1 MSNARTLTNSIPIYI
16 PTFNNPTYLLN
27 FIKQLEKNDA
37 KNIVVIDNNSTYP
50 PMKEC
55 LSIIEEKYKVV
66 RLDQNFGPHYIL
78 RNKQFYQ
85 SLPELFCLSD
95 PDLEFSTS
103 LPVDFINE
111 LKIISE
117 VHKVGKVGLALE
129 ILSSEEV
136 VHSDLFLDGQKVGA
150 IEYEQQF
157 WTNNIGKNQT
167 GDDLYRT
174 TLDTTFA
181 LYNKTYFDPED
192 RYTAIRVA
200 GKFTAK
206 HLGSLSNSIVPK
218 SESIYYKSLT
228 RYSYFGG
235 KLDSEGQPCF
245 EISVLEYTKMVEQ
258 IQSLEA
264 HVIDLDSKI
273 QDQNI
278 SIQTIFK
285 SKRWKLISSLLR
297 IIGRN

>member
-37 KNIVVIDNNSTYP
+37 KNLVVIDNNSTYP

-55 LSIIEEKYKVV
+55 LSIIEQKYKVV

-136 VHSDLFLDGQKVGA
+136 MHSDLFLDGQKVGA

-218 SESIYYKSLT
+218 SESNYYKSLT

-264 HVIDLDSKI
+264 HIVDLDSKI

>member
-37 KNIVVIDNNSTYP
+37 KNLVVIDNNSTYP

-264 HVIDLDSKI
+264 HIIALDSTI

-278 SIQTIFK
+278 FIQNIFR
-285 SKRWKLISSLLR
+285 SKRWKLISFLLR

>member
-37 KNIVVIDNNSTYP
+37 KNLVVIDNNSTYP

-55 LSIIEEKYKVV
+55 LSIIEQKYKVV

-129 ILSSEEV
+129 FSSEDV
-136 VHSDLFLDGQKVGA
+136 MHSELFLDGQKVGA

-206 HLGSLSNSIVPK
+206 HLGSLSNSIVPR
-218 SESIYYKSLT
+218 SESSYYKSLT

-235 KLDSEGQPCF
+235 NLDSEGQPCF

-264 HVIDLDSKI
+264 HIIALDSTI

-278 SIQTIFK
+278 FIQNIFR
-285 SKRWKLISSLLR
+285 SKRWKLISFLLR

>member
-55 LSIIEEKYKVV
+55 LSIIEQKYKVV

-129 ILSSEEV
+129 FSSEDV
-136 VHSDLFLDGQKVGA
+136 MHSELFLDGQKVGA

-206 HLGSLSNSIVPK
+206 HLGSLSNSVVPK
-218 SESIYYKSLT
+218 SESSYYKSLT

-264 HVIDLDSKI
+264 HIIDLDSKI

-278 SIQTIFK
+278 SIQSIFK
-285 SKRWKLISSLLR
+285 SKRWKLISVLLR

>member
-37 KNIVVIDNNSTYP
+37 KNLVVIDNNSTYP

-55 LSIIEEKYKVV
+55 LSIIEQKYKVV

-129 ILSSEEV
+129 FSSEDV
-136 VHSDLFLDGQKVGA
+136 MHSELFLDGQKVGA

-264 HVIDLDSKI
+264 HIIDLDSKI

-278 SIQTIFK
+278 FIQNIFR
-285 SKRWKLISSLLR
+285 SKRWKLISFLLR

>member
-37 KNIVVIDNNSTYP
+37 KNLVVIDNNSTYP

-55 LSIIEEKYKVV
+55 LSIIEQKYKVV

-181 LYNKTYFDPED
+181 LYNKTFFDPED

-264 HVIDLDSKI
+264 HIIALDSTI

-278 SIQTIFK
+278 FIQNIFR
-285 SKRWKLISSLLR
+285 SKRWKLISFLLR

>member
-1 MSNARTLTNSIPIYI
+1 
-16 PTFNNPTYLLN
+16 
-27 FIKQLEKNDA
+27 
-37 KNIVVIDNNSTYP
+37 
-50 PMKEC
+50 MKEC
-55 LSIIEEKYKVV
+55 LSIIEQKYKVV

-218 SESIYYKSLT
+218 SESLYYKSLT

-235 KLDSEGQPCF
+235 NLDSEGKPCF

-264 HVIDLDSKI
+264 HIIDLDSKI

-278 SIQTIFK
+278 FIQNIFR
-285 SKRWKLISSLLR
+285 SKRWKLISFLLR

>member
-245 EISVLEYTKMVEQ
+245 EISVLEYTRMVEQ

-264 HVIDLDSKI
+264 HIVDLDSKI

-285 SKRWKLISSLLR
+285 SKRWKLISFLLR
-297 IIGRN
+297 IIGRK

>member
-1 MSNARTLTNSIPIYI
+1 
-16 PTFNNPTYLLN
+16 
-27 FIKQLEKNDA
+27 
-37 KNIVVIDNNSTYP
+37 
-50 PMKEC
+50 MKEC

-103 LPVDFINE
+103 LPMDFINE
-111 LKIISE
+111 LKTISD
-117 VHKVGKVGLALE
+117 VHKIGKVGLALE

-136 VHSDLFLDGQKVGA
+136 MHSDLFLDGQKIGA
-150 IEYEQQF
+150 VEYEQQF

-206 HLGSLSNSIVPK
+206 HLGSLSNSIVPR
-218 SESIYYKSLT
+218 SESSYYKSLT

-235 KLDSEGQPCF
+235 NLDSEGQPCF

-264 HVIDLDSKI
+264 HIIDLDSKI

-278 SIQTIFK
+278 SIQSIFK
-285 SKRWKLISSLLR
+285 SKRWKLISVLLR

>member
-1 MSNARTLTNSIPIYI
+1 
-16 PTFNNPTYLLN
+16 
-27 FIKQLEKNDA
+27 
-37 KNIVVIDNNSTYP
+37 
-50 PMKEC
+50 MKEC

-103 LPVDFINE
+103 LPVDLINE
-111 LKIISE
+111 LKTISE
-117 VHKVGKVGLALE
+117 VYEVGKVEFALE

-136 VHSDLFLDGQKVGA
+136 VYSDVFLDGQKVSA

-167 GDDLYRT
+167 GDDQYRT

-181 LYNKTYFDPED
+181 LYNKSYFDPED

-218 SESIYYKSLT
+218 SESSYYKSLT

-235 KLDSEGQPCF
+235 NHALKFRCLNTQKWWS
-245 EISVLEYTKMVEQ
+245 ISNL
-258 IQSLEA
+258 L
-264 HVIDLDSKI
+264 
-273 QDQNI
+273 
-278 SIQTIFK
+278 
-285 SKRWKLISSLLR
+285 KRT
-297 IIGRN
+297 

>member
-37 KNIVVIDNNSTYP
+37 KNLVVIDNNSTYP

-278 SIQTIFK
+278 FIQNIFR
-285 SKRWKLISSLLR
+285 SKRWKLISFLLR

>member
-37 KNIVVIDNNSTYP
+37 KNLVVIDNNSTYP

-55 LSIIEEKYKVV
+55 LSIIEQKYKVV

-258 IQSLEA
+258 IQSLEE
-264 HVIDLDSKI
+264 HIVDLDSKI

>member
-1 MSNARTLTNSIPIYI
+1 MSNARTLTNSTPIYI
-16 PTFNNPTYLLN
+16 PSFNNPTYLLN
-27 FIKQLEKNDA
+27 FIKQLEKNGA
-37 KNIVVIDNNSTYP
+37 KDIVVIDNNSTYP

-55 LSIIEEKYKVV
+55 LSIIDQKYKVI

-117 VHKVGKVGLALE
+117 VYKVGKVGLALE
-129 ILSSEEV
+129 FSSEDV
-136 VHSDLFLDGQKVGA
+136 MHSELFLDGQKVGA
-150 IEYEQQF
+150 VEYEQQF

-167 GDDLYRT
+167 GDDLFAT

-206 HLGSLSNSIVPK
+206 HLGSLSKSIVPE
-218 SESIYYKSLT
+218 SESSYYKSLT

-235 KLDSEGQPCF
+235 NLDSEGQPCF

-264 HVIDLDSKI
+264 HIIDLDSKI

-278 SIQTIFK
+278 SIQRIFK
-285 SKRWKLISSLLR
+285 SKRWKLISFLLK
-297 IIGRN
+297 IIGRK

>member
-16 PTFNNPTYLLN
+16 PTFNNPTYLIN
-27 FIKQLEKNDA
+27 FIKQLEKNNA
-37 KNIVVIDNNSTYP
+37 KNLVVMDNNSTYP

-129 ILSSEEV
+129 FSSEDV
-136 VHSDLFLDGQKVGA
+136 MHSELFLDGQKVGA

-218 SESIYYKSLT
+218 SESLYYKSLT

-278 SIQTIFK
+278 FIQNIFR
-285 SKRWKLISSLLR
+285 SKRWKLISFLLR

>member
-37 KNIVVIDNNSTYP
+37 KNLVVIDNDSTYP

-55 LSIIEEKYKVV
+55 LSIIEQKYKVV

-129 ILSSEEV
+129 FSSEDV
-136 VHSDLFLDGQKVGA
+136 MHSELFLDGQKVGA

-264 HVIDLDSKI
+264 HIIALDSTI

-278 SIQTIFK
+278 FIQNIFR
-285 SKRWKLISSLLR
+285 SKRWKLISFLLR

>member
-37 KNIVVIDNNSTYP
+37 KNLVVIDNNSTYP

-55 LSIIEEKYKVV
+55 LSIIEQKYKVV

-129 ILSSEEV
+129 FSSEDV
-136 VHSDLFLDGQKVGA
+136 MHSELFLDGQKVGA

-181 LYNKTYFDPED
+181 LYNKTFFDPED

-218 SESIYYKSLT
+218 SESSYYKSLT

-278 SIQTIFK
+278 FIQNIFR
-285 SKRWKLISSLLR
+285 SKRWKLISFLLR

>member
-1 MSNARTLTNSIPIYI
+1 MSHASTLTNRIPVYI
-16 PTFNNPTYLLN
+16 PTFNNPTYLRN
-27 FIKQLEKNDA
+27 FIKQLEQQEV
-37 KNIVVIDNNSTYP
+37 KNIVIVDNNSTYL
-50 PMKEC
+50 PMKEY
-55 LSIIEEKYKVV
+55 LATVEQKYKVI
-66 RLDQNFGPHYIL
+66 RLAQNFGPHYIL
-78 RNKQFYQ
+78 RIKQFYQ

-117 VHKVGKVGLALE
+117 DYRIGKVGLALD
-129 ILSSEEV
+129 IPSVEEV
-136 VHSDLFLDGQKVGA
+136 VHRDFLLDGKNIDVV
-150 IEYEQQF
+150 EYEQQF
-157 WTNNIGKNQT
+157 WENKVGKNQT

-181 LYNKTYFDPED
+181 LYNKKYFNPED
-192 RYTAIRVA
+192 RYQAIRVA

-218 SESIYYKSLT
+218 SESDYYTSTT

-235 KLDSEGQPCF
+235 NLDSDGQPSF
-245 EISVLEYTKMVEQ
+245 EISVLEYTKMAEQ

-264 HVIDLDSKI
+264 QIIDLDSKI
-273 QDQNI
+273 QEQNNL
-278 SIQTIFK
+278 IQGIFQ
-285 SKRWKLISSLLR
+285 SKKWRLISTMLR
-297 IIGRN
+297 ILGRK

>member
-1 MSNARTLTNSIPIYI
+1 
-16 PTFNNPTYLLN
+16 
-27 FIKQLEKNDA
+27 
-37 KNIVVIDNNSTYP
+37 
-50 PMKEC
+50 MKEC

-66 RLDQNFGPHYIL
+66 RLGQNFGPHYIL

-129 ILSSEEV
+129 FSSEDV
-136 VHSDLFLDGQKVGA
+136 MHSELFLDGQKVGA

-218 SESIYYKSLT
+218 SESSYYKSLT

-278 SIQTIFK
+278 FIQNILR
-285 SKRWKLISSLLR
+285 SKRWKLISFLLR

>member
-1 MSNARTLTNSIPIYI
+1 
-16 PTFNNPTYLLN
+16 
-27 FIKQLEKNDA
+27 
-37 KNIVVIDNNSTYP
+37 
-50 PMKEC
+50 
-55 LSIIEEKYKVV
+55 
-66 RLDQNFGPHYIL
+66 
-78 RNKQFYQ
+78 
-85 SLPELFCLSD
+85 LSD

-129 ILSSEEV
+129 FSSEDV
-136 VHSDLFLDGQKVGA
+136 MHSELFLDGQKVGA

-218 SESIYYKSLT
+218 SESSYYKSLT

-264 HVIDLDSKI
+264 HIIALDSTI

-278 SIQTIFK
+278 FIQNIFR
-285 SKRWKLISSLLR
+285 SKRWKLISFLLR

>member
-37 KNIVVIDNNSTYP
+37 KNLVVIDNNSTYP

-55 LSIIEEKYKVV
+55 LSIIEQKYKVV

-129 ILSSEEV
+129 FSSEDV
-136 VHSDLFLDGQKVGA
+136 MHSELFLDGQKVGA

-278 SIQTIFK
+278 FIQNIFR
-285 SKRWKLISSLLR
+285 SKRWKLISFLLR

>member
-1 MSNARTLTNSIPIYI
+1 MSNAKTLTNSIPIYI

-103 LPVDFINE
+103 LPMDFINE
-111 LKIISE
+111 LKTISD
-117 VHKVGKVGLALE
+117 VHKIGKVGLALE

-136 VHSDLFLDGQKVGA
+136 MHSDLFLDGQKIGA
-150 IEYEQQF
+150 VEYEQQF

-206 HLGSLSNSIVPK
+206 HLGSLSNSIVPR
-218 SESIYYKSLT
+218 SESSYYKSLT

-235 KLDSEGQPCF
+235 NLDSEGQPCF

-264 HVIDLDSKI
+264 HIIDLDSKI

-278 SIQTIFK
+278 SIQSIFK
-285 SKRWKLISSLLR
+285 SKRWKLISVLLR

>member
-1 MSNARTLTNSIPIYI
+1 MGNARTLTNSIPIYI

-37 KNIVVIDNNSTYP
+37 KNLVVIDNNSTYP

-55 LSIIEEKYKVV
+55 LSIIEQKYKVV

-264 HVIDLDSKI
+264 HIVDLDSKI

>member
-1 MSNARTLTNSIPIYI
+1 MSNAKTLTNSIPIYI

-264 HVIDLDSKI
+264 HIIDLDSKI

-278 SIQTIFK
+278 SIQSIFK
-285 SKRWKLISSLLR
+285 SKRWKLISVLLR

>member
-1 MSNARTLTNSIPIYI
+1 MGNARTLTNSIPIYI
-16 PTFNNPTYLLN
+16 PTFNNPTYLIN
-27 FIKQLEKNDA
+27 FIKQLEKNGA

-129 ILSSEEV
+129 FSSEDV
-136 VHSDLFLDGQKVGA
+136 MHSELFLDGQKVGA

-218 SESIYYKSLT
+218 SESSYYKSLT

-245 EISVLEYTKMVEQ
+245 EITVLEYTKMVEQ

-278 SIQTIFK
+278 FIQNILR
-285 SKRWKLISSLLR
+285 SKRWKLISFLLR

>member
-37 KNIVVIDNNSTYP
+37 KNLVVIDNNSTYP

-55 LSIIEEKYKVV
+55 LSIIEQKYKVV

-129 ILSSEEV
+129 FSSEDV
-136 VHSDLFLDGQKVGA
+136 MHSELFLDGQKVGA

-264 HVIDLDSKI
+264 HIVDLDSKI

-285 SKRWKLISSLLR
+285 SKRWKLISFLLR

>member
-111 LKIISE
+111 LKTISE
-117 VHKVGKVGLALE
+117 VYEVGKVGFALE

-181 LYNKTYFDPED
+181 LYNKTYFNPED
-192 RYTAIRVA
+192 RYKAIRVA

-206 HLGSLSNSIVPK
+206 HLGSLTNTMVPEK
-218 SESIYYKSLT
+218 EINYYKSMT

-235 KLDSEGQPCF
+235 NLDSEGQPCF
-245 EISVLEYTKMVEQ
+245 EISVHEYTKMVEQ
-258 IQSLEA
+258 IQTLEA
-264 HVIDLDSKI
+264 HIIDLDYKI
-273 QDQNI
+273 QVQNI
-278 SIQTIFK
+278 SIQSIFK
-285 SKRWKLISSLLR
+285 SKRWKLVSFVLR
-297 IIGRN
+297 IFGRN

>member
-37 KNIVVIDNNSTYP
+37 KNLVVIDNNSTYP

-55 LSIIEEKYKVV
+55 LSIIEQKYKVV

-264 HVIDLDSKI
+264 HIVDLDSKI

>member
-37 KNIVVIDNNSTYP
+37 KNLVVIDNNSTYP

-55 LSIIEEKYKVV
+55 LSIIEQKYKVV

-264 HVIDLDSKI
+264 HIIALDSTI

-278 SIQTIFK
+278 FIQNIFR
-285 SKRWKLISSLLR
+285 SKRWKLISFLLR

>member
-1 MSNARTLTNSIPIYI
+1 MGNARTLTNSIPIYI
-16 PTFNNPTYLLN
+16 PTFNNPTYLIN
-27 FIKQLEKNDA
+27 FIKQLEKNGA

-129 ILSSEEV
+129 LSSEDV
-136 VHSDLFLDGQKVGA
+136 MHSELFLDGQKVGA

-181 LYNKTYFDPED
+181 LYNKNYFDPED

-218 SESIYYKSLT
+218 SESLYYKSLT

-235 KLDSEGQPCF
+235 NLDSEGKPCF
-245 EISVLEYTKMVEQ
+245 EISVLEYTKMVEH

-264 HVIDLDSKI
+264 HIIDLDSKI

-278 SIQTIFK
+278 FIQNIFR
-285 SKRWKLISSLLR
+285 SKRWKLISFLLR